1 MKIASGFLIILL
13 LVMGCRKTW
22 LPLEEYDYRLPRVLF
37 LTTGDGRGEGTVSDG
52 AIVAL
57 QAFNRLGAYV
67 RFENRTFLWDATNLN
82 DYDIIIA
89 PTLYGYHDAD
99 RMYSLTY
106 MDDRELRTLRD
117 WVKRGGLLVVGE
129 NFGRNRPDGVDRVTL
144 GGRLWEKNWVLAPA
158 VGTPLQERDV
168 KGFRL
173 SAVNHLSHQYPN
185 PLIMEVENSA
195 YILLPPDSVLGDTT
209 QFQVWFQW
217 EDARSGRHFPAVFV
231 HRYGKGHLV
240 YFSASR
246 ILHPAL
252 DGGLSGTLQI
262 EYLYREMVQLSV
274 GKRHFPLALNP
285 WPHAAR
291 AVLAVTFDD
300 GGTLAEYQRALTSLF
315 PYVEKI
321 TLFLTGQVPE
331 DIVRW
336 CQNQPQLDLQ
346 NHSWSHPR
354 FRGLSYLETLR
365 QIRLPEIRYRQRFRG
380 FRFPYV
386 INSFWGMH
394 ILAEQG
400 YSYESSIVV
409 DHTRFYGGGIFPY
422 NIPIFHSSGWFQ
434 SLDMLEISPL
444 QHDDWYFYGKGVNE
458 QQNYP
463 EYQQKRDAARYR
475 SYLNNFWQEV
485 IVPEQGIMTVL
496 AHPLYSGKNQILL
509 APILEL
515 VREVHNQGQ
524 FWLPSLSQVAE
535 YWHKRH
541 HLVVE
546 VAEQGNTVTAH
557 VRLPAGVSIPGL
569 TLKLPQSPRKT
580 RINRGK
586 GELRTVEGNVY
597 YVFDATDG
605 TEVKFEFE

>member
-1 MKIASGFLIILL
+1 MKIASGILIIFLL
-13 LVMGCRKTW
+13 IMGCRKTW
-22 LPLEEYDYRLPRVLF
+22 TPMEEYDYRLPRVLF

-67 RFENRTFLWDATNLN
+67 RFENRTFLWDAANLN

-106 MDDRELRTLRD
+106 MDDRELRTLRS
-117 WVKRGGLLVVGE
+117 WVKQGGVLVVGE

-144 GGRLWEKNWVLAPA
+144 GGRLWEPNWVLAPA
-158 VGTPLQERDV
+158 VGLPLQEVDV

-195 YILLPPDSVLGDTT
+195 YILLPADSAAADTT

-217 EDARSGRHFPAVFV
+217 EDARSGKRYPAVFV
-231 HRYGKGHLV
+231 HHYGKGHLV

-262 EYLYREMVQLSV
+262 EYLYRKMVELSV
-274 GKRHFPLALNP
+274 GKRRFPLALNP
-285 WPHAAR
+285 WPNAAQ

-300 GGTLAEYQRALTSLF
+300 GGTLEEYQRALTSLF

-321 TLFLTGQVPE
+321 TLFLTGYVSE
-331 DIVRW
+331 DILRW

-365 QIRLPEIRYRQRFRG
+365 QIRLPEIRYQQRFRG

-422 NIPIFHSSGWFQ
+422 NIPIFHASGWFQ

-458 QQNYP
+458 QENYP
-463 EYQQKRDAARYR
+463 EFQQKRDAARYR

-515 VREVHNQGQ
+515 VREVHDRGQ
-524 FWLPSLSQVAE
+524 FWLPSLSDVAE

-541 HLVVE
+541 RLIVD
-546 VAEQGNTVTAH
+546 VAERGNTVTAH
-557 VRLPAGVSIPGL
+557 VHLPAGISIPGL
-569 TLKLPQSPRKT
+569 TLKLPQSPRKV
-580 RINRGK
+580 RINRGS
-586 GELRTVEGNVY
+586 GELHVVDDTAY
-597 YVFDATDG
+597 YIFNATDG
-605 TEVKFEFE
+605 VEVRFEF